1 MEYDESKR
9 KYGGKIMLFD
19 SHAHMNNES
28 FDEEEREALIAKIE
42 ASKVDYVMD
51 IGFNPESSELAV
63 KHANRLSWCYA
74 AVGCHPH
81 DTKDMDEEKLDR
93 LRELAQ
99 EEKKQKRNHG
109 KGWRNESLKVKRL
122 LFRLVNR
129 IQPGTI
135 IDFGT
140 PSSSSLYLQSGKATA
155 DYTFAS
161 ELSELFLEA
170 DVPVDFLY
178 IHCHQSPVLVEDV
191 FRICLARVVQQSVF
205 VIRGIH
211 YSKAMKNLWERL
223 KADDRVGITFDL
235 YDVGILFF
243 DKTKIKQH
251 YIVNF

>member
-1 MEYDESKR
+1 MNIILALKR
-9 KYGGKIMLFD
+9 PFIWLSRVRHRCGYGVHSPFAFELITCLFY
-19 SHAHMNNES
+19 E
-28 FDEEEREALIAKIE
+28 KTP
-42 ASKVDYVMD
+42 Y
-51 IGFNPESSELAV
+51 
-63 KHANRLSWCYA
+63 YA
-74 AVGCHPH
+74 Y
-81 DTKDMDEEKLDR
+81 K
-93 LRELAQ
+93 ELAQ

-161 ELSELFLEA
+161 ELSELFL
-170 DVPVDFLY
+170 D
-178 IHCHQSPVLVEDV
+178 
-191 FRICLARVVQQSVF
+191 
-205 VIRGIH
+205 
-211 YSKAMKNLWERL
+211 SKAMKNLWERL